1 MDAFTVWAD
10 PGGAVADAPFV
21 LCKTVRADCET
32 ATTTPA
38 EGKFFCA
45 AMTGIIFFSSAAMCC
60 LRVIC
65 HCSGGLKVWSSV
77 YIE

>member
-1 MDAFTVWAD
+1 MDAFTVRAD

-21 LCKTVRADCET
+21 FSKTVRADCKT
-32 ATTTPA
+32 ATAAPA
-38 EGKFFCA
+38 EGKFFFA
-45 AMTGIIFFSSAAMCC
+45 AMTGIIIFSSATTCF